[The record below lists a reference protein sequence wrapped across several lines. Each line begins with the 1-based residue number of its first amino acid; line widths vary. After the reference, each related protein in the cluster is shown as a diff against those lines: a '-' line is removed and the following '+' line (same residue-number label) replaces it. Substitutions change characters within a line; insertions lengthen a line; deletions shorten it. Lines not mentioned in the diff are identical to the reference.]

1 MEGNDM
7 SQITEP
13 KFEIGI
19 WEDSLG
25 FQVNVWEHGDDD
37 QVWCE
42 EYFRTY
48 NVEEGGTYD
57 KPSLNLY
64 ASKSSAC
71 KAAKEYAAET
81 KDELSGAAQV
91 IITDETWDDPAFYDE
106 VADL

>member
-1 MEGNDM
+1 M
-7 SQITEP
+7 SQQTEP

-37 QVWCE
+37 QVWVE

-48 NVEEGGTYD
+48 NVEEGMTYD
-57 KPSLNLY
+57 KPSFNLY
-64 ASKSSAC
+64 ASKSAAC
-71 KAAKEYAAET
+71 KAAKAYAAET

-91 IITDETWDDPAFYDE
+91 TITDETWDDPAFYDE
-106 VADL
+106 VAEVL

>member
-1 MEGNDM
+1 M

-42 EYFRTY
+42 EYFQTFT
-48 NVEEGGTYD
+48 VDEGLAWD
-57 KPSLNLY
+57 KPELHTY
-64 ASKSSAC
+64 GSKSSAC
-71 KAAKEYAAET
+71 KAAKAYAAET

-91 IITDETWDDPAFYDE
+91 TITDETWDDPAFYDE